1 MNKLLVLIGSVLLS
15 TSTLAMSGHVG
26 IGTDYMWRGQTQ
38 SDHGMAVNFGLEQ
51 DLGGGFYAGNWN
63 STVDLNG
70 ERELESD
77 FYGGV
82 RKDIG
87 DSGFW
92 FNAEYIAYRYSGENS
107 DLLEFEERIYQIGYE
122 SFSYGK
128 AEGVNGT
135 QDYEWYNIGL
145 PFIKWADVNLVMGEW
160 TDGREFKTLK
170 LDWSLTSTL
179 ILGVHIM
186 DGVKE
191 DDIPFSDAVSLHITN
206 KF

>member
-1 MNKLLVLIGSVLLS
+1 MNKLLVLLGSVLLS
-15 TSTLAMSGHVG
+15 TSTLAATYHAG
-26 IGTDYMWRGQTQ
+26 IGSDYMWRGQTQ
-38 SDHGMAVNFGLEQ
+38 SDHGMAVNFGVEQ
-51 DLGGGFYAGNWN
+51 DLGGGFYMGNWN
-63 STVDLNG
+63 STVDLDG
-70 ERELESD
+70 DRELESD
-77 FYGGV
+77 FYAGV
-82 RKDIG
+82 NKSH

-135 QDYEWYNIGL
+135 QDYEWYDIGL

-170 LDWSLTSTL
+170 LDWALTSSLT
-179 ILGVHIM
+179 LGVLVM

-191 DDIPFSDAVSLHITN
+191 SEVSFTDAVSLHLTHN
-206 KF
+206 F